1 MMRVVST
8 DGLKHWRKSLS
19 VCKVG
24 KNQAHHSHFFFV
36 RVHTYYERYV
46 LKEKFAIAYFDPRPV
61 LSSLQ
66 VSRSFTENLLV
77 IFM

>member
-1 MMRVVST
+1 MGSNIGGNLCLFVRLAKT
-8 DGLKHWRKSLS
+8 GLITHI
-19 VCKVG
+19 
-24 KNQAHHSHFFFV
+24 FFV